1 MGRKFGIV
9 DQVRQVAGKKGYA
22 GGSLS
27 EDLFPEGGGRGRG
40 VGTGEGRGLGEWA

>member
-9 DQVRQVAGKKGYA
+9 DHVRQVGGKKGYA

-27 EDLFPEGGGRGRG
+27 EELFPDVGGRG
-40 VGTGEGRGLGEWA
+40 VGAGEGRGIGEWM